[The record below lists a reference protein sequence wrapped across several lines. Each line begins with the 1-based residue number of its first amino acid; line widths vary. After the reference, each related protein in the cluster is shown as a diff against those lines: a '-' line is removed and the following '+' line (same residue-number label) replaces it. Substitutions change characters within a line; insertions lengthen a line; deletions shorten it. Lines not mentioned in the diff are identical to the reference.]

1 VDDAIVWDVL
11 QTKMPDLLKDVE
23 ELLSIG
29 G

>member
-11 QTKMPDLLKDVE
+11 QTKLPDLLRGVE

-29 G
+29 S